1 MNQVYKAIADHTR
14 REIIRLLREE
24 DLCAGDLALNFEL
37 SKPAL
42 SKHFSILKKA
52 DLVVDY
58 KEGNFV
64 YYRLN
69 VSVLEESLM
78 QLMHLFNLGESK

>member
-1 MNQVYKAIADHTR
+1 MNQVYKAIADPTR
-14 REIIRLLREE
+14 REILRLLREE
-24 DLCAGDLALNFEL
+24 DLNAGNIASNFDL

-42 SKHFSILKKA
+42 SKHFAILKKA

-58 KEGNFV
+58 KKGNFV

-69 VSVLEESLM
+69 VSVLEDSLM
-78 QLMHLFNLGESK
+78 QLMHLFNLGDQK

>member
-1 MNQVYKAIADHTR
+1 MSQVYKAIADPTR
-14 REIIRLLREE
+14 REILRLLREQ
-24 DLCAGDLALNFEL
+24 DLNAGDLASNFAL

-58 KEGNFV
+58 KKGNFV

-69 VSVLEESLM
+69 VSVLEDSIM
-78 QLMHLFNLGESK
+78 QLMHVFNLGDSK

>member
-1 MNQVYKAIADHTR
+1 MNQVYKAIADSTR
-14 REIIRLLREE
+14 REILRLLREQ
-24 DLCAGDLALNFEL
+24 DLNAGELAAHFEL

-42 SKHFSILKKA
+42 SKHFAILKKA
-52 DLVVDY
+52 DLIVDY
-58 KEGNFV
+58 KKGNFI

-78 QLMHLFNLGESK
+78 QLMHLFNLGGSK